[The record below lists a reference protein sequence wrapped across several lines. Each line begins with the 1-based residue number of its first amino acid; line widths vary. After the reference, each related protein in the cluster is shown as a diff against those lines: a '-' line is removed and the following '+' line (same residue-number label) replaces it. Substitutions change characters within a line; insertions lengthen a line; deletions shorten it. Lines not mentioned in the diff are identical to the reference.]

1 MGIPQC
7 VDGSSCYKQGGCVAS
22 VIYHKLSWKS
32 KGTAPPNSY
41 WSEVGSAIWG
51 VGEGCRFWSRGPGNA
66 ASKRRRWRGKG
77 YQPSESKLH
86 RMAIEQW
93 ENSGGGINSCP
104 YCFWFD
110 LNAARMIHV
119 WCMPRLVWLVAT
131 SDTKRYQVCVLSTEI
146 CEIAWA
152 DSEKAPPK
160 NDHLTIA
167 IWSEKILHGVWHLKL
182 FLERTIHLG
191 IVSSLLPHQ

>member
-1 MGIPQC
+1 MGLHITPRGHPNPCWDYIWPSKNRNFKMGIPQC

-41 WSEVGSAIWG
+41 LSEVGSAIWG

-66 ASKRRRWRGKG
+66 ASKRRRGVVAKG
-77 YQPSESKLH
+77 INQVNLNYIGWPLNNEKIQV
-86 RMAIEQW
+86 
-93 ENSGGGINSCP
+93 GGIN
-104 YCFWFD
+104 
-110 LNAARMIHV
+110 
-119 WCMPRLVWLVAT
+119 
-131 SDTKRYQVCVLSTEI
+131 
-146 CEIAWA
+146 
-152 DSEKAPPK
+152 
-160 NDHLTIA
+160 TIA